1 MTILD
6 IETIK
11 KYLPH
16 RYPFILIDKITE
28 LTSKT
33 SITAV
38 KNVSV
43 NEPFFQG
50 HFPGRS
56 IFPGVLIVEAMAQAS
71 GILAYDIL
79 EVVNPED
86 EKALFFFAGIDS
98 VRFKRMVV
106 PGDQMI
112 LKIDFNKR
120 RRNLWKFS
128 GVATVNGDIACH
140 ADFLIV
146 EETLD

>member
-128 GVATVNGDIACH
+128 GVAMVNGDIACQ
-140 ADFLIV
+140 AEFLIV

>member
-28 LTSKT
+28 LTPKT

-128 GVATVNGDIACH
+128 GVAMVNGDIACQ
-140 ADFLIV
+140 AEFLIV